1 MVDLDLFN
9 TTVVDFDGLTLYL
22 PNGKVFGE
30 MIVNMSQSGHRR
42 IELVF
47 GVDHDDDLN
56 TALRLLIEC
65 AQANQSVLND
75 PPPWAKVI
83 SLGENAVN
91 VTLRCWASSD
101 DYVDARFD
109 LTKAIKETLAWVEL
123 PLSSSGYDKQ
133 ARPREGLSRRRADA
147 IGTGARGLSHCIGSA
162 APASHC

>member
-9 TTVVDFDGLTLYL
+9 MTVADFDGLTLYL

-47 GVDHDDDLN
+47 GVDYDDDLN

-75 PPPWAKVI
+75 PPP
-83 SLGENAVN
+83 
-91 VTLRCWASSD
+91 
-101 DYVDARFD
+101 AR
-109 LTKAIKETLAWVEL
+109 AN
-123 PLSSSGYDKQ
+123 
-133 ARPREGLSRRRADA
+133 
-147 IGTGARGLSHCIGSA
+147 
-162 APASHC
+162 

>member
-47 GVDHDDDLN
+47 GVDDDDDLN
-56 TALRLLIEC
+56 TALRLMIEC

-75 PPPWAKVI
+75 PPPWAKVT
-83 SLGENAVN
+83 SLGDNAVN

-109 LTKAIKETLAWVEL
+109 LTKAIKETLEAH
-123 PLSSSGYDKQ
+123 
-133 ARPREGLSRRRADA
+133 GLSFPYPHQVTINRPGLAKVSPDEERTPLEPAP
-147 IGTGARGLSHCIGSA
+147 GA
-162 APASHC
+162 